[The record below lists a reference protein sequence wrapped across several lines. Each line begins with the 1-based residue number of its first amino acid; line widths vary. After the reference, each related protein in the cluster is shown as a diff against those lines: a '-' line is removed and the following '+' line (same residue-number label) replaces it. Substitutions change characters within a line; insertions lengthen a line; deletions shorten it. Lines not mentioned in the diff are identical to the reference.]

1 MIPISK
7 PSIDKRDLRY
17 INRVFKSKIF
27 TDGYYLRK
35 TEILIKNL
43 IKSKF
48 IGLTHSCTAAL
59 EISAI
64 LINLKK
70 NDEVIMPSYGFV
82 SVANAV
88 VLRNAKPVFTEVDP
102 KTLNI
107 TLEDIKKKITKK
119 TKAIYLIHYA
129 GNSCEIEK
137 ISKFAKKKRIYLI
150 EDCAHSF
157 LAKFKNKFLGTI
169 GDIGV
174 FSFHET
180 KNLVGGQ
187 AGCISINNKSMI
199 SRANYILDKGTNR
212 RKFLNNIKKKIISPN
227 NKGFY
232 SWVDLGSEY
241 RAPELTSA
249 LVYSQILKSK
259 KIQTKRKII
268 WEKYE
273 KIIDSLKTNKF
284 YLIKPLKN
292 TTSAHHI
299 VALIFKNLKISN
311 KLKHIMQK
319 NKIAATFHYVP
330 LHKSKMGRK
339 FCKYKLPITEN
350 IYNKVVRLPLFS
362 EMTDVQFKKI
372 SSILKKF
379 TDKNS

>member
-137 ISKFAKKKRIYLI
+137 ISKFAKKK
-150 EDCAHSF
+150 
-157 LAKFKNKFLGTI
+157 T
-169 GDIGV
+169 
-174 FSFHET
+174 
-180 KNLVGGQ
+180 
-187 AGCISINNKSMI
+187 
-199 SRANYILDKGTNR
+199 YI
-212 RKFLNNIKKKIISPN
+212 P
-227 NKGFY
+227 Y
-232 SWVDLGSEY
+232 
-241 RAPELTSA
+241 
-249 LVYSQILKSK
+249 
-259 KIQTKRKII
+259 
-268 WEKYE
+268 
-273 KIIDSLKTNKF
+273 
-284 YLIKPLKN
+284 
-292 TTSAHHI
+292 
-299 VALIFKNLKISN
+299 
-311 KLKHIMQK
+311 
-319 NKIAATFHYVP
+319 
-330 LHKSKMGRK
+330 
-339 FCKYKLPITEN
+339 
-350 IYNKVVRLPLFS
+350 
-362 EMTDVQFKKI
+362 
-372 SSILKKF
+372 
-379 TDKNS
+379 